1 MRPAPRH
8 RERRLL
14 DVTSYV
20 ILLARWPVALVPGAA
35 LSFTDGRCA
44 EAVGQPHVVPGFQVS
59 SVRSRSRRSDSGPA
73 RPDEMADRCDP

>member
-8 RERRLL
+8 RKRRLL

-35 LSFTDGRCA
+35 PFLTDGRCA
-44 EAVGQPHVVPGFQVS
+44 EAVSKLEASAGFV
-59 SVRSRSRRSDSGPA
+59 
-73 RPDEMADRCDP
+73 

>member
-1 MRPAPRH
+1 MQAAPRH

-35 LSFTDGRCA
+35 PFLTDGRCA
-44 EAVGQPHVVPGFQVS
+44 EATVELEASGGF
-59 SVRSRSRRSDSGPA
+59 A
-73 RPDEMADRCDP
+73 